1 MPIFSTLM
9 PYIKERKKGNAS
21 KFYIA
26 FLFDGD
32 ELTKDNMSGG
42 AEDFMHHLPKGG
54 EGENDGAASSRSC
67 LVDYQLHFQQLRA
80 SGVYILK
87 YVMGSKPKLCL

>member
-1 MPIFSTLM
+1 MSILTTLM

-26 FLFDGD
+26 FLFDGE

-42 AEDFMHHLPKGG
+42 AED
-54 EGENDGAASSRSC
+54 
-67 LVDYQLHFQQLRA
+67 
-80 SGVYILK
+80 
-87 YVMGSKPKLCL
+87 LCITVWPA

>member
-1 MPIFSTLM
+1 MLNDSPNLKLPCLSSQ

-42 AEDFMHHLPKGG
+42 AEDFMHHCLTCLKEEREKMMAQHLKG
-54 EGENDGAASSRSC
+54 A
-67 LVDYQLHFQQLRA
+67 V
-80 SGVYILK
+80 
-87 YVMGSKPKLCL
+87 

>member
-1 MPIFSTLM
+1 MSILTTLM

-32 ELTKDNMSGG
+32 ELTKDNMSGR
-42 AEDFMHHLPKGG
+42 AEDFMHQCSTCLKEERRKMMAQHLQ
-54 EGENDGAASSRSC
+54 GA
-67 LVDYQLHFQQLRA
+67 V
-80 SGVYILK
+80 
-87 YVMGSKPKLCL
+87 

>member
-1 MPIFSTLM
+1 MHRARSWRM
-9 PYIKERKKGNAS
+9 GVKERKKGNAS

-42 AEDFMHHLPKGG
+42 A
-54 EGENDGAASSRSC
+54 
-67 LVDYQLHFQQLRA
+67 
-80 SGVYILK
+80 
-87 YVMGSKPKLCL
+87 

>member
-1 MPIFSTLM
+1 MSILTTLM

-42 AEDFMHHLPKGG
+42 AKDFMHHCLTCLK
-54 EGENDGAASSRSC
+54 EEHLQGAVKLIISFTFSSLGLQVST
-67 LVDYQLHFQQLRA
+67 F
-80 SGVYILK
+80 
-87 YVMGSKPKLCL
+87 

>member
-1 MPIFSTLM
+1 MSILTTLM

-42 AEDFMHHLPKGG
+42 AEDFMHQCSTCLKEERRKMMAQHLQ
-54 EGENDGAASSRSC
+54 GA
-67 LVDYQLHFQQLRA
+67 V
-80 SGVYILK
+80 
-87 YVMGSKPKLCL
+87 

>member
-1 MPIFSTLM
+1 MSIFTTLM

-26 FLFDGD
+26 FFFD

-42 AEDFMHHLPKGG
+42 A
-54 EGENDGAASSRSC
+54 
-67 LVDYQLHFQQLRA
+67 
-80 SGVYILK
+80 
-87 YVMGSKPKLCL
+87 